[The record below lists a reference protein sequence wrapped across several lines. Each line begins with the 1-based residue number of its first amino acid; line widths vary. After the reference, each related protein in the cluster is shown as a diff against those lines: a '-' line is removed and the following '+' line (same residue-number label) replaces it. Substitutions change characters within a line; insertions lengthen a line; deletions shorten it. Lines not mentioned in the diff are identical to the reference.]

1 MWKVSPVALV
11 LLCLVPDLAKSVE
24 IKNVRSTFGRPYG
37 AIRSDN
43 KVLPGEPLF
52 LMFDIEGL
60 KMDEKTGEASYE
72 IGYGMYDNAGKEI
85 VGKKTPQTAVLEL
98 RGGRVPGEAYFVIGP
113 KQAPGKYKVKL
124 SVTDRLAKVTKDHEY
139 GFEILKP
146 GFGVWGVQ
154 APAFAIPGQKY
165 IFNLSLVNMELD
177 PKKKTPKVE
186 VSVQVLDDAG
196 KVLSIAL
203 KQKFPPLPSEVDLQ
217 KENWLPILCPAI
229 YLNRPGNFVI
239 AVDAEDKLGKRKASL
254 RIPLTVL
261 DLANLGVSG
270 K

>member
-1 MWKVSPVALV
+1 MWKVSPAALV
-11 LLCLVPDLAKSVE
+11 LLCLVPDLARSVE

-37 AIRSDN
+37 ATRADN

-72 IGYGMYDNAGKEI
+72 ISYGMYDNQGKEI
-85 VGKKTPQTAVLEL
+85 VAKKTPQTAVLEL
-98 RGGRVPGEAYFVIGP
+98 RGGRVPGEAFFIVGI
-113 KQAPGKYKVKL
+113 KQAAGKYKAKL
-124 SVTDRLAKVTKDHEY
+124 SVTDRLAKVTKGHEY
-139 GFEILKP
+139 VFEVLKP
-146 GFGVWGVQ
+146 GFGVWGVK

-165 IFNLSLVNMELD
+165 MFDLALVNMELD

-186 VSVQVLDDAG
+186 VSVKVLDDAG

-203 KQKFPPLPSEVDLQ
+203 KQKFPPLPGEIDLEKANFLQ
-217 KENWLPILCPAI
+217 IVCPPI

-239 AVDAEDKLGKRKASL
+239 AVDAEDKLGKHKASV